1 MESLLKVDSIL
12 SLTKTTSFRTKRS
25 GVRDLHILRM
35 SNVNEIPLRQL
46 TDRND
51 AFGNPLKVASIW
63 SITKGLIAFILIIF
77 ITASPSFAQKY
88 QIKFASL
95 APDGSTWMN
104 VMREF
109 DKAVREQTNGELGF
123 KIYPGGV
130 AGDEKDVLRKIR
142 LGQLHSA
149 GFTGVGLG
157 EIYSEVRI
165 FDSPFLFRNYDEVD
179 FIQQKFFDK
188 FAQGFEKNGFV
199 LLGWADVGFVYV
211 YTNSPVK
218 TLDDMRAVKMWMWEG
233 DPVAEATFKAFGIK
247 PIPLSVIDV
256 MTALQT
262 GMVNAVYISPL
273 AIIALQ
279 WFTKVKYMMEV
290 PLADAA
296 GAVLISKTMYDK
308 IPAAYQGILLSNAKK
323 YFQQLMKLSREDNAR
338 SIETLKQNG
347 IQIVPA
353 PPADQLQSFYEKG
366 KEARRMMASKLYPL
380 ELVEEVEQ
388 ALEEYRKIG
397 KGSN

>member
-1 MESLLKVDSIL
+1 MKKILLLFLVIMLTVSLS
-12 SLTKTTSFRTKRS
+12 
-25 GVRDLHILRM
+25 H
-35 SNVNEIPLRQL
+35 
-46 TDRND
+46 
-51 AFGNPLKVASIW
+51 
-63 SITKGLIAFILIIF
+63 
-77 ITASPSFAQKY
+77 AQKY
-88 QIKFASL
+88 KIKFATL

-109 DKAVREQTNGELGF
+109 DQAIREQTNGELGF

-157 EIYSEVRI
+157 EVYSEVRI
-165 FDSPFLFRNYDEVD
+165 FDSPFLFQNYDEVD

-188 FAQGFEKNGFV
+188 FAKGFEENGFV

-218 TLDDMRAVKMWMWEG
+218 TLDDMKSVKIWMWEG
-233 DPVAEATFKAFGIK
+233 DPVAEATFKSFGIN

-262 GMVNAVYISPL
+262 GMVNGVYVSPL

-279 WFTKVKYMMEV
+279 WFIKVKYMMEV

-296 GAVLISKTMYDK
+296 GAVLISKKMFDK
-308 IPAAYQGILLSNAKK
+308 IPVQYQEILVTNAKK
-323 YFQQLMKLSREDNAR
+323 YFEKLMKLSRDDNAR

-347 IQIVPA
+347 IKLTPS
-353 PPADQLQSFYEKG
+353 PPSDQLKLFQEKG
-366 KEARRMMASKLYPL
+366 KEARRMMAGKLYPL
-380 ELVEEVEQ
+380 ELVEQVEQ
-388 ALEEYRKIG
+388 VLVEYRKLQ
-397 KGSN
+397 KKQ

>member
-1 MESLLKVDSIL
+1 MKKIFLLMIIIL
-12 SLTKTTSFRTKRS
+12 L
-25 GVRDLHILRM
+25 M
-35 SNVNEIPLRQL
+35 
-46 TDRND
+46 
-51 AFGNPLKVASIW
+51 ASIV
-63 SITKGLIAFILIIF
+63 
-77 ITASPSFAQKY
+77 FAQKY
-88 QIKFASL
+88 QIKFATL

-104 VMREF
+104 MMREF
-109 DKAVREQTNGELGF
+109 DQAIREQTNGEMGF

-130 AGDEKDVLRKIR
+130 DGDEKDVLRKIR

-188 FAQGFEKNGFV
+188 FAKGFEQNGFV

-218 TLDDMRAVKMWMWEG
+218 NLEDMKTVKMWMWEG
-233 DPVAEATFKAFGIK
+233 DPVAEATFKSFGIN

-262 GMVNAVYISPL
+262 GMVNGVYISPL

-279 WFTKVKYMMEV
+279 WFTKIKYMMEF

-296 GAVLISKTMYDK
+296 GAVLISKKMFDK
-308 IPAAYQGILLSNAKK
+308 IPAQYQEILMTNAKK
-323 YFQQLMKLSREDNAR
+323 YFEKLMKLSREDNAR

-347 IQIVPA
+347 IQLTPS
-353 PPADQLQSFYEKG
+353 PPDDQLKLFYEKG
-366 KEARRMMASKLYPL
+366 KEARRMMAGKLYPL

-388 ALEEYRKIG
+388 ALIDFRK
-397 KGSN
+397 SNSKQP

>member
-1 MESLLKVDSIL
+1 MKKLMVFALIKMESTKAKMESTLKVGSIWF
-12 SLTKTTSFRTKRS
+12 LTKKLTVFVLITLFFVSASF
-25 GVRDLHILRM
+25 G
-35 SNVNEIPLRQL
+35 
-46 TDRND
+46 
-51 AFGNPLKVASIW
+51 
-63 SITKGLIAFILIIF
+63 
-77 ITASPSFAQKY
+77 QKY

-109 DKAVREQTNGELGF
+109 DKAIREQTNGELGF

-165 FDSPFLFRNYDEVD
+165 FDSPFLFRNYEEVD

-211 YTNSPVK
+211 YTNSLVK
-218 TLDDMRAVKMWMWEG
+218 TLDDMKKVKMWMWEG
-233 DPVAEATFKAFGIK
+233 DPVAEATFKAFGIN
-247 PIPLSVIDV
+247 PIPLSVMDV

-262 GMVNAVYISPL
+262 GMVNGVYISPL

-279 WFTKVKYMMEV
+279 WFTKIKYMMEV

-296 GAVLISKTMYDK
+296 GAVLISKAMYDK
-308 IPAAYQGILLSNAKK
+308 IPAPYQSILVSNAQK
-323 YFQQLMKLSREDNAR
+323 YFGQLMKLSREDNAR
-338 SIETLKQNG
+338 SIATLKQNG
-347 IQIVPA
+347 IQLIPA
-353 PPADQLQSFYEKG
+353 PPADQLQMFYEKG
-366 KEARRMMASKLYPL
+366 KEARRLMAGKLYSL

-388 ALEEYRKIG
+388 ALLEFRKS
-397 KGSN
+397 KLEQP

>member
-1 MESLLKVDSIL
+1 MKKILLLFLVIMLTVSLS
-12 SLTKTTSFRTKRS
+12 
-25 GVRDLHILRM
+25 H
-35 SNVNEIPLRQL
+35 
-46 TDRND
+46 
-51 AFGNPLKVASIW
+51 
-63 SITKGLIAFILIIF
+63 
-77 ITASPSFAQKY
+77 AQKY
-88 QIKFASL
+88 KIKFATL

-109 DKAVREQTNGELGF
+109 DQAIREQTNGELGF

-157 EIYSEVRI
+157 EVYSEVRI
-165 FDSPFLFRNYDEVD
+165 FDSPFLFQNYDEVD

-188 FAQGFEKNGFV
+188 FAKGFEENGFV

-218 TLDDMRAVKMWMWEG
+218 TLDDMKSVKIWMWEG
-233 DPVAEATFKAFGIK
+233 DPVAEATFKSFGIN

-262 GMVNAVYISPL
+262 GMVNGVYVSPL

-296 GAVLISKTMYDK
+296 GAVLISKKMFDK
-308 IPAAYQGILLSNAKK
+308 IPVQYQEILVTNAKK
-323 YFQQLMKLSREDNAR
+323 YFEKLMKLSRDDNAR

-347 IQIVPA
+347 IKLTPS
-353 PPADQLQSFYEKG
+353 PPSDQLKLFQEKG
-366 KEARRMMASKLYPL
+366 KEARRMMAGKLYPL
-380 ELVEEVEQ
+380 ELVEQVEQ
-388 ALEEYRKIG
+388 VLVEYRKLQ
-397 KGSN
+397 KKQ

>member
-1 MESLLKVDSIL
+1 MKNIVVLMIVI
-12 SLTKTTSFRTKRS
+12 F
-25 GVRDLHILRM
+25 V
-35 SNVNEIPLRQL
+35 
-46 TDRND
+46 
-51 AFGNPLKVASIW
+51 
-63 SITKGLIAFILIIF
+63 IAPF
-77 ITASPSFAQKY
+77 SFAQKY

-104 VMREF
+104 VTREL
-109 DKAVREQTNGELGF
+109 DQAIRKETNGELGF

-142 LGQLHSA
+142 LGQFHSA

-157 EIYSEVRI
+157 EVNSEVRI
-165 FDSPFLFRNYDEVD
+165 FDSPFLFQNYDEVD

-188 FAQGFEKNGFV
+188 FAQGFERNGFV

-218 TLDDMRAVKMWMWEG
+218 TLEDMKAVKMWMWEG
-233 DPVAEATFKAFGIK
+233 DPVAEATFKSFGVK

-262 GMVNAVYISPL
+262 GMVNGVYISPL

-279 WFTKVKYMMEV
+279 WFTKIKYMMEV

-296 GAVLISKTMYDK
+296 GAVLISKQMFDK
-308 IPAAYQGILLSNAKK
+308 IPASYQEILVSNAKK
-323 YFQQLMKLSREDNAR
+323 YFEKLMKLSREDNAR

-347 IQIVPA
+347 IQLTPS
-353 PPADQLQSFYEKG
+353 PPTDQLKLFQEKG
-366 KEARRMMASKLYPL
+366 KQARRMMAGKLYPL

-388 ALEEYRKIG
+388 VLSEYRKS
-397 KGSN
+397 KVEHP

>member
-1 MESLLKVDSIL
+1 MKKI
-12 SLTKTTSFRTKRS
+12 
-25 GVRDLHILRM
+25 
-35 SNVNEIPLRQL
+35 
-46 TDRND
+46 
-51 AFGNPLKVASIW
+51 
-63 SITKGLIAFILIIF
+63 FILVLVIIL
-77 ITASPSFAQKY
+77 TVSLSHAQKY
-88 QIKFASL
+88 KIKFATL

-109 DKAVREQTNGELGF
+109 DEAIREQTNGEMGF

-165 FDSPFLFRNYDEVD
+165 FDSPFLFRNYGEVD

-188 FAQGFEKNGFV
+188 FAQGFEENGFV

-211 YTNSPVK
+211 YTNSPIK
-218 TLDDMRAVKMWMWEG
+218 TLDDMKSVKIWMWEG
-233 DPVAEATFKAFGIK
+233 DPVAEATFKSFGIN

-262 GMVNAVYISPL
+262 GMVNGVYVSPL

-279 WFTKVKYMMEV
+279 WFTKIKYMMEV

-296 GAVLISKTMYDK
+296 GAVLVSKKMFDK
-308 IPAAYQGILLSNAKK
+308 IPAQYQEILVTNAKK
-323 YFQQLMKLSREDNAR
+323 YFEKLMKLSRDDNAR

-347 IQIVPA
+347 IKLTPS
-353 PPADQLQSFYEKG
+353 PPSDQLKLFQEKG
-366 KEARRMMASKLYPL
+366 KEARRMMAGKLYPL
-380 ELVEEVEQ
+380 ELVEEVEK
-388 ALEEYRKIG
+388 ALVEYRKLDN
-397 KGSN
+397 K

>member
-1 MESLLKVDSIL
+1 MKKIFLLFLVIMLTVSLS
-12 SLTKTTSFRTKRS
+12 
-25 GVRDLHILRM
+25 H
-35 SNVNEIPLRQL
+35 
-46 TDRND
+46 
-51 AFGNPLKVASIW
+51 
-63 SITKGLIAFILIIF
+63 
-77 ITASPSFAQKY
+77 AQKY
-88 QIKFASL
+88 KIKFATL

-109 DKAVREQTNGELGF
+109 DQAIREQTNGELGF

-157 EIYSEVRI
+157 EVYSEVRI
-165 FDSPFLFRNYDEVD
+165 FDSPFLFQNYDEVD

-188 FAQGFEKNGFV
+188 FAKGFEENGFV

-218 TLDDMRAVKMWMWEG
+218 TLDDMKSVKIWMWEG
-233 DPVAEATFKAFGIK
+233 DPVAEATFKSFGIN

-262 GMVNAVYISPL
+262 GMVNGVYVSPL

-296 GAVLISKTMYDK
+296 GAVLISKKMFDK
-308 IPAAYQGILLSNAKK
+308 IPVQYQEILVTNAKK
-323 YFQQLMKLSREDNAR
+323 YFEKLMKLSRDDNAR

-347 IQIVPA
+347 IKLTPS
-353 PPADQLQSFYEKG
+353 PPSDQLKLFQEKG
-366 KEARRMMASKLYPL
+366 KEARRMMAGKLYPL
-380 ELVEEVEQ
+380 ELVEQVEQ
-388 ALEEYRKIG
+388 VLVEYRKLQ
-397 KGSN
+397 KKQ

>member
-1 MESLLKVDSIL
+1 MRKI
-12 SLTKTTSFRTKRS
+12 
-25 GVRDLHILRM
+25 
-35 SNVNEIPLRQL
+35 
-46 TDRND
+46 
-51 AFGNPLKVASIW
+51 
-63 SITKGLIAFILIIF
+63 FILVLVIML
-77 ITASPSFAQKY
+77 TVSLSHAQKY

-109 DKAVREQTNGELGF
+109 DQTIRKETNGEMGF

-157 EIYSEVRI
+157 EVNPEVRI
-165 FDSPFLFRNYDEVD
+165 FDSPFLFRNYEEVD

-218 TLDDMRAVKMWMWEG
+218 NLEDMKAAKMWMWEG
-233 DPVAEATFKAFGIK
+233 DPVAEATFKSFGIN
-247 PIPLSVIDV
+247 PVPLSVIDV

-262 GMVNAVYISPL
+262 GMVNGVYVSPL

-279 WFTKVKYMMEV
+279 WFTKIKYMMEV

-296 GAVLISKTMYDK
+296 GAVLISKQMYDK
-308 IPAAYQGILLSNAKK
+308 IPAPYQEILVSNAKK
-323 YFQQLMKLSREDNAR
+323 YFETLMKLSREDNSS
-338 SIETLKQNG
+338 SIETLKKNG
-347 IQIVPA
+347 VQLIPS
-353 PPADQLQSFYEKG
+353 PPEDQLKLFQEKG
-366 KEARRMMASKLYPL
+366 KAARRMMAGKLYPL

-388 ALEEYRKIG
+388 ALWEYREKM
-397 KGSN
+397 KTEPSQPMKQNKSNG

>member
-1 MESLLKVDSIL
+1 MKKIFL
-12 SLTKTTSFRTKRS
+12 
-25 GVRDLHILRM
+25 
-35 SNVNEIPLRQL
+35 
-46 TDRND
+46 
-51 AFGNPLKVASIW
+51 
-63 SITKGLIAFILIIF
+63 LII
-77 ITASPSFAQKY
+77 IILLMAAIVFAQKY
-88 QIKFASL
+88 QIKFATL

-104 VMREF
+104 VMHEL
-109 DKAVREQTNGELGF
+109 DQVIREQTNGEMGF

-157 EIYSEVRI
+157 EIYPEVRI

-188 FAQGFEKNGFV
+188 FAKGFEENGFV

-218 TLDDMRAVKMWMWEG
+218 TLDDMKSVKMWMWEG
-233 DPVAEATFKAFGIK
+233 DPVAEATFKSFGIN
-247 PIPLSVIDV
+247 PVPLSVINV

-262 GMVNAVYISPL
+262 GMVNGVYVSPL

-279 WFTKVKYMMEV
+279 WFTKVKYMMEL
-290 PLADAA
+290 PLADAT
-296 GAVLISKTMYDK
+296 GAVLISKKMFDK
-308 IPAAYQGILLSNAKK
+308 IPAQYQKILVDNAKK
-323 YFQQLMKLSREDNAR
+323 YFQKLMKLSREDNVR
-338 SIETLKQNG
+338 SIATLKQNG
-347 IQIVPA
+347 IQITPS
-353 PPADQLQSFYEKG
+353 PPEDQLKLFYEKG
-366 KEARRMMASKLYPL
+366 KEARLMLAGKLYPL

-388 ALEEYRKIG
+388 ALVEFRKQE
-397 KGSN
+397 KEQQ

>member
-1 MESLLKVDSIL
+1 MKRLMIL
-12 SLTKTTSFRTKRS
+12 
-25 GVRDLHILRM
+25 
-35 SNVNEIPLRQL
+35 
-46 TDRND
+46 
-51 AFGNPLKVASIW
+51 
-63 SITKGLIAFILIIF
+63 ILIILF
-77 ITASPSFAQKY
+77 SVPSIFAQKY
-88 QIKFASL
+88 KIKFASL

-109 DKAVREQTNGELGF
+109 DQAIREQTNGEMGF

-188 FAQGFEKNGFV
+188 FARGFEKNGFV

-218 TLDDMRAVKMWMWEG
+218 TLEDMKSVKMWMWEG
-233 DPVAEATFKAFGIK
+233 DPVAEATFKSFGIN

-262 GMVNAVYISPL
+262 GMVNGVYVSPL

-279 WFTKVKYMMEV
+279 WFTKVKYMMKE

-296 GAVLISKTMYDK
+296 GAVLISKKMFDK
-308 IPAAYQGILLSNAKK
+308 IPDSYQQILLSNAKIFFEK
-323 YFQQLMKLSREDNAR
+323 LMKLSREDNAR

-347 IQIVPA
+347 IKITPS
-353 PPADQLQSFYEKG
+353 PPDDQLKLFHEKG
-366 KEARRMMASKLYPL
+366 KEARRMMAEKLYPL

-388 ALEEYRKIG
+388 ALVDYRKLDN
-397 KGSN
+397 KQH

>member
-1 MESLLKVDSIL
+1 MKKILLLFLVIMLTVSLS
-12 SLTKTTSFRTKRS
+12 
-25 GVRDLHILRM
+25 H
-35 SNVNEIPLRQL
+35 
-46 TDRND
+46 
-51 AFGNPLKVASIW
+51 
-63 SITKGLIAFILIIF
+63 
-77 ITASPSFAQKY
+77 AQKY
-88 QIKFASL
+88 KIKFATL

-109 DKAVREQTNGELGF
+109 DQAIREQTNGELGF

-157 EIYSEVRI
+157 EVYSEVRI
-165 FDSPFLFRNYDEVD
+165 FDSPFLFQNYDEVD

-188 FAQGFEKNGFV
+188 FAKGFEENGFV

-218 TLDDMRAVKMWMWEG
+218 TLDDMKSVKIWMWEG
-233 DPVAEATFKAFGIK
+233 DPVAEATFKSFGIN

-262 GMVNAVYISPL
+262 GMVNGVYVSPL

-296 GAVLISKTMYDK
+296 GAVLISKKMFDK
-308 IPAAYQGILLSNAKK
+308 IPVQYQEILVTNAKK
-323 YFQQLMKLSREDNAR
+323 YFEKLMKLSRDDNAR

-347 IQIVPA
+347 IKLTPS
-353 PPADQLQSFYEKG
+353 PPSNQLKLFQEKG
-366 KEARRMMASKLYPL
+366 KEARRMMAGKLYPL
-380 ELVEEVEQ
+380 ELVEQVEQ
-388 ALEEYRKIG
+388 VLVEYRKLQ
-397 KGSN
+397 KKQ

>member
-1 MESLLKVDSIL
+1 MKKLMVVAWIKMEATLKANSSYLWLKKLLAVMFITCL
-12 SLTKTTSFRTKRS
+12 ATATSF
-25 GVRDLHILRM
+25 G
-35 SNVNEIPLRQL
+35 
-46 TDRND
+46 
-51 AFGNPLKVASIW
+51 
-63 SITKGLIAFILIIF
+63 
-77 ITASPSFAQKY
+77 QKY

-109 DKAVREQTNGELGF
+109 DQAIREQTNGELGF

-165 FDSPFLFRNYDEVD
+165 FDSPFLFRNYEEVD

-262 GMVNAVYISPL
+262 GMVNSVYISPL

-279 WFTKVKYMMEV
+279 WFTKVKYMMAV

-296 GAVLISKTMYDK
+296 GAVLISKAMFDK
-308 IPAAYQGILLSNAKK
+308 IPPTYQEMLLSNAKK
-323 YFQQLMKLSREDNAR
+323 YFQRLMTLSRADNAR

-347 IQIVPA
+347 IQIIAA
-353 PPADQLQSFYEKG
+353 PPADQLRSFYETG
-366 KEARRMMASKLYPL
+366 KEARRMMVGKLYPL

-388 ALEEYRKIG
+388 ALAEFRTLELKQP
-397 KGSN
+397 

>member
-1 MESLLKVDSIL
+1 M
-12 SLTKTTSFRTKRS
+12 
-25 GVRDLHILRM
+25 
-35 SNVNEIPLRQL
+35 
-46 TDRND
+46 
-51 AFGNPLKVASIW
+51 A
-63 SITKGLIAFILIIF
+63 
-77 ITASPSFAQKY
+77 FAQKY
-88 QIKFASL
+88 KIKFATL

-109 DKAVREQTNGELGF
+109 DQAIRDQSNGEMGF

-157 EIYSEVRI
+157 EIYPEVRI

-179 FIQQKFFDK
+179 FIHQKFFDK
-188 FAQGFEKNGFV
+188 FADGFEKNGYI

-211 YTNSPVK
+211 YTNTPVK
-218 TLDDMRAVKMWMWEG
+218 TLDDMKNVKMWMWEG
-233 DPVAEATFKAFGIK
+233 DPVAEATFKSFGVN

-262 GMVNAVYISPL
+262 GMVNGVYVSPL
-273 AIIALQ
+273 AILTLQ

-296 GAVLISKTMYDK
+296 GAVLISKKMFDK
-308 IPAAYQGILLSNAKK
+308 IPAQYQKILVDNAKK
-323 YFQQLMKLSREDNAR
+323 YFDKLMKLSREDNAR

-347 IQIVPA
+347 IQLIPS
-353 PPADQLQSFYEKG
+353 PPSDELKLFQEKG
-366 KEARRMMASKLYPL
+366 KQARRMMAEKLYPL

-388 ALEEYRKIG
+388 ALVEYRELDNK
-397 KGSN
+397 

>member
-1 MESLLKVDSIL
+1 MKKIFLLMIIIL
-12 SLTKTTSFRTKRS
+12 L
-25 GVRDLHILRM
+25 M
-35 SNVNEIPLRQL
+35 
-46 TDRND
+46 
-51 AFGNPLKVASIW
+51 ASIV
-63 SITKGLIAFILIIF
+63 
-77 ITASPSFAQKY
+77 FAQKY
-88 QIKFASL
+88 KIKFATL

-104 VMREF
+104 VMREI
-109 DKAVREQTNGELGF
+109 DQAIREQTNGELGF

-157 EIYSEVRI
+157 EVYSEVRI
-165 FDSPFLFRNYDEVD
+165 FDSPFLFQNYDEVD

-188 FAQGFEKNGFV
+188 FAKGFEENGFV

-218 TLDDMRAVKMWMWEG
+218 TLDDMKSVKIWMWEG
-233 DPVAEATFKAFGIK
+233 DPVAEATFKSFGIN

-262 GMVNAVYISPL
+262 GMVNGVYVSPL

-296 GAVLISKTMYDK
+296 GAVLISKKMFDK
-308 IPAAYQGILLSNAKK
+308 IPVQYQEILVTNAKK
-323 YFQQLMKLSREDNAR
+323 YFEKLMKLSRDDNAR

-347 IQIVPA
+347 IKLTPS
-353 PPADQLQSFYEKG
+353 PPSNQLKLFQEKG
-366 KEARRMMASKLYPL
+366 KEARRMMAGKLYPL
-380 ELVEEVEQ
+380 ELVEQVEQ
-388 ALEEYRKIG
+388 VLVEYRKLQ
-397 KGSN
+397 KKQ

>member
-1 MESLLKVDSIL
+1 MVKLTTLALQKMESKMESNFKVDSIF
-12 SLTKTTSFRTKRS
+12 SLTKK
-25 GVRDLHILRM
+25 
-35 SNVNEIPLRQL
+35 
-46 TDRND
+46 
-51 AFGNPLKVASIW
+51 
-63 SITKGLIAFILIIF
+63 LIVLII
-77 ITASPSFAQKY
+77 ITFLAASASFGQKY

-109 DKAVREQTNGELGF
+109 DQAIREQTNGELGF

-157 EIYSEVRI
+157 EIFSEVRI

-211 YTNSPVK
+211 FTNTPVK
-218 TLDDMRAVKMWMWEG
+218 TLDDMKAVKMWMWEG
-233 DPVAEATFKAFGIK
+233 DPVAEATFKSFGIN

-256 MTALQT
+256 MTSLQT
-262 GMVNAVYISPL
+262 GMVNGVYISPL

-279 WFTKVKYMMEV
+279 WFTRVKYMMEV

-296 GAVLISKTMYDK
+296 GAVLISKKKFDEL
-308 IPAAYQGILLSNAKK
+308 PAGYQQLLLANAKK
-323 YFQQLMKLSREDNAR
+323 YFEKLMQLSREDNAR
-338 SIETLKQNG
+338 SIVTLKQNG
-347 IQIVPA
+347 IQIIPS
-353 PPADQLQSFYEKG
+353 PPADQLKQFYEKG
-366 KEARRMMASKLYPL
+366 KEARRMMAGKLYPL

-388 ALEEYRKIG
+388 ALIEFRRLNNKQ
-397 KGSN
+397 N

>member
-1 MESLLKVDSIL
+1 MKKILLLFLVIMLTVSLS
-12 SLTKTTSFRTKRS
+12 
-25 GVRDLHILRM
+25 H
-35 SNVNEIPLRQL
+35 
-46 TDRND
+46 
-51 AFGNPLKVASIW
+51 
-63 SITKGLIAFILIIF
+63 
-77 ITASPSFAQKY
+77 AQKY
-88 QIKFASL
+88 KIKFATL

-109 DKAVREQTNGELGF
+109 DQAIREQTNGELGF

-130 AGDEKDVLRKIR
+130 AGDERDVLRKIR

-157 EIYSEVRI
+157 EVYSEVRI
-165 FDSPFLFRNYDEVD
+165 FDSPFLFQNYDEVD

-188 FAQGFEKNGFV
+188 FAKGFEENGFV

-218 TLDDMRAVKMWMWEG
+218 TLDDMKSVKIWMWEG
-233 DPVAEATFKAFGIK
+233 DPVAEATFKSFGIN

-262 GMVNAVYISPL
+262 GMVNGVYVSPL

-296 GAVLISKTMYDK
+296 GAVLISKKMFDK
-308 IPAAYQGILLSNAKK
+308 IPVQYQEILVTNAKK
-323 YFQQLMKLSREDNAR
+323 YFEKLMKLSRDDNAR

-347 IQIVPA
+347 IKLTPS
-353 PPADQLQSFYEKG
+353 PPSDQLKLFQEKG
-366 KEARRMMASKLYPL
+366 KEARRMMAGKLYPL
-380 ELVEEVEQ
+380 ELVEQVEQ
-388 ALEEYRKIG
+388 VLVEYRKLQ
-397 KGSN
+397 KKQ

>member
-1 MESLLKVDSIL
+1 MALLMSA
-12 SLTKTTSFRTKRS
+12 SF
-25 GVRDLHILRM
+25 
-35 SNVNEIPLRQL
+35 
-46 TDRND
+46 
-51 AFGNPLKVASIW
+51 A
-63 SITKGLIAFILIIF
+63 
-77 ITASPSFAQKY
+77 FAQKY
-88 QIKFASL
+88 KIKFASL

-109 DKAVREQTNGELGF
+109 DRAIRDATDGEMGF

-157 EIYSEVRI
+157 EIYPEVRI

-179 FIQQKFFDK
+179 FIHQKFFDK
-188 FAQGFEKNGFV
+188 FAEGFRKKGYI

-211 YTNSPVK
+211 YSNTPVRG
-218 TLDDMRAVKMWMWEG
+218 LDDMKNVKMWMWEG
-233 DPVAEATFKAFGIK
+233 DPVAEATFKSFGVN

-262 GMVNAVYISPL
+262 GMVNGVYTSPL

-279 WFTKVKYMMEV
+279 WFTRVKYMMET
-290 PLADAA
+290 PLANAA
-296 GAVLISKTMYDK
+296 GAVLISKKMFDK
-308 IPAAYQGILLSNAKK
+308 IPADYQQILMTNAKK
-323 YFQQLMKLSREDNAR
+323 YFHKLMKLSRQDNAR
-338 SIETLKQNG
+338 SIETLKENG
-347 IQIVPA
+347 IQLTA
-353 PPADQLQSFYEKG
+353 SPPEEQLKLFYEKG
-366 KEARRMMASKLYPL
+366 KQARRMMAGKLYPL

-388 ALEEYRKIG
+388 ALVQYRQENGG
-397 KGSN
+397 KQAK

>member
-1 MESLLKVDSIL
+1 MKKIFLLMMIIIL
-12 SLTKTTSFRTKRS
+12 A
-25 GVRDLHILRM
+25 
-35 SNVNEIPLRQL
+35 PLL
-46 TDRND
+46 
-51 AFGNPLKVASIW
+51 V
-63 SITKGLIAFILIIF
+63 
-77 ITASPSFAQKY
+77 FAQKY
-88 QIKFASL
+88 QIKFATL

-109 DKAVREQTNGELGF
+109 DETIREQTNGEMGF

-165 FDSPFLFRNYDEVD
+165 FDSPFLFRNYDDVD
-179 FIQQKFFDK
+179 FIQQKFFNK
-188 FAQGFEKNGFV
+188 FAKGFEQNGFV

-218 TLDDMRAVKMWMWEG
+218 TLDDMKGVKMWMWEG
-233 DPVAEATFKAFGIK
+233 DPVAEATFKSFGIN

-262 GMVNAVYISPL
+262 GMVNGVYVSPL

-279 WFTKVKYMMEV
+279 WFTKIKYMMEL

-296 GAVLISKTMYDK
+296 GAVLISKKMFDK
-308 IPAAYQGILLSNAKK
+308 ISGSYQQILLSKAKK
-323 YFQQLMKLSREDNAR
+323 YFEKLMKLSREDNAR
-338 SIETLKQNG
+338 SIETLKHNG
-347 IQIVPA
+347 IQIITSPSQ
-353 PPADQLQSFYEKG
+353 DQLKLFYEKG
-366 KEARRMMASKLYPL
+366 KEARRMMAGKLYPL

-388 ALEEYRKIG
+388 ALFEYRKA
-397 KGSN
+397 NVEHP